1 MKFHGNI
8 GVVGNKILPD
18 ICVAEIKSY
27 RDIREPWI
35 KIHGNIGLAVIKYL
49 GIVYKISPK
58 YWGAGDKILPEYLEE

>member
-18 ICVAEIKSY
+18 ICV
-27 RDIREPWI
+27 
-35 KIHGNIGLAVIKYL
+35 AVIKYL

-58 YWGAGDKILPEYLEE
+58 YWGAGDKILSEYLEE